1 MSTKILKNALN
12 SLRPLDQEIL
22 ALRHFQELS
31 NEEAATALEIAP
43 SVAGKLYFRA
53 MKRLTEQMKSPDAG
67 SFHPFS
73 ASTVTFESAV
83 G

>member
-1 MSTKILKNALN
+1 MSTQLLENALN

-31 NEEAATALEIAP
+31 NEEAATALEIEP

-53 MKRLTEQMKSPDAG
+53 MKRLTERMKNPDAS
-67 SFHPFS
+67 SFQPFS
-73 ASTVTFESAV
+73 ASTSAFQLALS
-83 G
+83 

>member
-1 MSTKILKNALN
+1 MSTKILENALN

-31 NEEAATALEIAP
+31 NDEAATALEIEP

-53 MKRLTEQMKSPDAG
+53 MKRLTERMRNPSLS
-67 SFHPFS
+67 SFQPFS
-73 ASTVTFESAV
+73 ASTAVFESAV